1 MRVLRCVSWA
11 VVAAGCAVSVS
22 AGASLPVQTGC
33 TAMGGVSGVIVDYRD
48 IEPRPS
54 QGSVRVCFE
63 GTCADAPLAHT
74 SPMKSGATAPPVQDE
89 EPPVQDEAA
98 NAMAVLPQFDS
109 PDARTVEVSLRTLQ
123 GELVP
128 PRSVRVTPVLVEP
141 NGPSCDPH
149 LYQARVRLSRAA
161 VVEEP
166 VGRH

>member
-1 MRVLRCVSWA
+1 MRVLLCVSWA

-22 AGASLPVQTGC
+22 AGSSLPVQTGC

-74 SPMKSGATAPPVQDE
+74 SPMKRGATAPPVQDE
-89 EPPVQDEAA
+89 EA